1 MHAIPP
7 GYSPVWVLSGPPRDS
22 TRFGF
27 CLGVFSFLGFQQG
40 VSAMLVEI
48 GTYLVVQQ
56 GVQSM
61 QASVDFWPST
71 TAAPDRYKYYCAKLL

>member
-1 MHAIPP
+1 LLQENFIYR
-7 GYSPVWVLSGPPRDS
+7 GVIGDS
-22 TRFGF
+22 KI
-27 CLGVFSFLGFQQG
+27 LVG
-40 VSAMLVEI
+40 VSAVLVEI

-71 TAAPDRYKYYCAKLL
+71 PAAPD